1 MDKRNYFSVRKASL
15 GGCRYALEV
24 TWGGGEGGKLCHS
37 QLAGLQMTD
46 DEYEPNRGNRMK
58 IWIVL
63 QGMLE
68 IALGS
73 GSKT

>member
-1 MDKRNYFSVRKASL
+1 M
-15 GGCRYALEV
+15 GGR
-24 TWGGGEGGKLCHS
+24 GGGEVVPQS

-68 IALGS
+68 RALGS